1 MSQLAETTAPVPTR
15 PWRNSKATAT
25 RNFVAVFLAL
35 TCGALINKMTGLSG
49 FLGFF
54 VGSAMLLPIFVAV
67 SNLKR
72 GANVVIDRL
81 ASAVIAVAFIA
92 VTIPWLSIFVTVFQ
106 KGSEA
111 FHWGYLTDDM
121 RITPSGDELQYGG
134 IAHAIVGTMLMVLV
148 ATVISVP
155 FGIIAA
161 IYIVEVKG
169 RFSDMIRLLVQAMS
183 GVPSIVAGLFV
194 YSTVVVFFGS
204 FSAWAGALALSILM
218 LPTVAR
224 TSEEVLKLVPA
235 DLRDSS
241 AALGATQAR
250 TVFTVVIPTVASG
263 LITAAVLGV
272 ARVVGETA
280 PLILTSSYFVATSTN
295 LNQPIASLPIY
306 IFSSLGLGDQN
317 ATARAW
323 GGALVLLG
331 LVFFFFLLTRIFSS
345 RIKRK

>member
-1 MSQLAETTAPVPTR
+1 MSQLAEKTAPAPTR

-35 TCGALINKMTGLSG
+35 SCGALINRMTGLSG

-54 VGSAMLLPIFVAV
+54 VGSALLLPVFVAV

-92 VTIPWLSIFVTVFQ
+92 VTIPWLSIFITVFQ

-111 FHWGYLTDDM
+111 FHSKYLTDDM
-121 RITPSGDELQYGG
+121 RITPSGDDLQYGG
-134 IAHAIVGTMLMVLV
+134 IAHAIVGTLLMVIV
-148 ATVISVP
+148 ATIISVP

-194 YSTVVVFFGS
+194 YSTVVVAFGS

-331 LVFFFFLLTRIFSS
+331 LVFFFFLITRIFSS

>member
-1 MSQLAETTAPVPTR
+1 MSVVIETSTPAPIR
-15 PWRNSKATAT
+15 PWRNSKATGLS
-25 RNFVAVFLAL
+25 NLLAVVLAL
-35 TCGALINKMTGLSG
+35 LCGGLIVRATGMSG
-49 FLGFF
+49 FLGLFLATVIFVPVF
-54 VGSAMLLPIFVAV
+54 VGLFNV
-67 SNLKR
+67 KR

-92 VTIPWLSIFVTVFQ
+92 VTIPWLSIFITVFQ

-111 FHWGYLTDDM
+111 FHSSYLTDDM
-121 RITPSGDELQYGG
+121 RITPSGDDLQYGG
-134 IAHAIVGTMLMVLV
+134 IAHAILGTMLMVLV

-161 IYIVEVKG
+161 VYIVEVKG
-169 RFSDMIRLLVQAMS
+169 RFAGLIRFLVQAMS

-194 YSTVVVFFGS
+194 YSTVVIFFGG
-204 FSAWAGALALSILM
+204 FSAWAGAVALSILM

-224 TSEEVLKLVPA
+224 TSEEVLKLVSV
-235 DLRDSS
+235 DLRTSS

-295 LNQPIASLPIY
+295 LNEPIASLPIY
-306 IFSSLGLGDQN
+306 IFSSLGLGDDN

-331 LVFFFFLLTRIFSS
+331 MVFFFFLLTRLFSS

>member
-1 MSQLAETTAPVPTR
+1 MSQLAENTAPAPTR

-35 TCGALINKMTGLSG
+35 SCGALINRMTGLSG

-54 VGSAMLLPIFVAV
+54 VGSALLLPVFVAV

-92 VTIPWLSIFVTVFQ
+92 VTIPWLSIFITVFQ

-111 FHWGYLTDDM
+111 FHSKYLTDDM
-121 RITPSGDELQYGG
+121 RITPSGDDLQYGG
-134 IAHAIVGTMLMVLV
+134 IAHAIVGTLLMVIV
-148 ATVISVP
+148 ATIISVP

-194 YSTVVVFFGS
+194 YSTVVVAFGS

>member
-1 MSQLAETTAPVPTR
+1 MSVVVETMPPVPTR
-15 PWRNSKATAT
+15 PWRNSKATGL
-25 RNFVAVFLAL
+25 RNLVSLTLAL
-35 TCGALINKMTGLSG
+35 VCGGLVVQVTGLSG
-49 FLGFF
+49 YLGLFLVVGILMPVF
-54 VGSAMLLPIFVAV
+54 VGLL
-67 SNLKR
+67 NLKR

-81 ASAVIAVAFIA
+81 VSAVIAVAFVA
-92 VTIPWLSIFVTVFQ
+92 VTIPWFSIFFTVFQ

-111 FHWGYLTDDM
+111 FHSSYLTDDM
-121 RITPSGDELQYGG
+121 RITPSGDDLQYGG

-161 IYIVEVKG
+161 VYIVEVKG
-169 RFSDMIRLLVQAMS
+169 RFAGLIRFLVQAMS

-194 YSTVVVFFGS
+194 YSTVVIFFGG
-204 FSAWAGALALSILM
+204 FSAWAGAVSLSILM

-224 TSEEVLKLVPA
+224 TSEEVLKLVSI
-235 DLRDSS
+235 DLRTSS

-295 LNQPIASLPIY
+295 LNEPIASLPIY

-331 LVFFFFLLTRIFSS
+331 LVFFFFLLTRLFSS

>member
-1 MSQLAETTAPVPTR
+1 
-15 PWRNSKATAT
+15 
-25 RNFVAVFLAL
+25 
-35 TCGALINKMTGLSG
+35 
-49 FLGFF
+49 
-54 VGSAMLLPIFVAV
+54 
-67 SNLKR
+67 
-72 GANVVIDRL
+72 
-81 ASAVIAVAFIA
+81 
-92 VTIPWLSIFVTVFQ
+92 
-106 KGSEA
+106 
-111 FHWGYLTDDM
+111 M
-121 RITPSGDELQYGG
+121 RITPSGDDLQYGG
-134 IAHAIVGTMLMVLV
+134 IAHAILGTMLMVLV

-161 IYIVEVKG
+161 VYIVEVKG
-169 RFSDMIRLLVQAMS
+169 RFAGLIRFLVQAMS

-194 YSTVVVFFGS
+194 YSTVVIFFGG
-204 FSAWAGALALSILM
+204 FSAWAGAVALSILM

-224 TSEEVLKLVPA
+224 TSEEVLKLVSV
-235 DLRDSS
+235 DLRTSS

-295 LNQPIASLPIY
+295 LNEPIASLPIY

>member
-1 MSQLAETTAPVPTR
+1 MSVVIETSITTPIR
-15 PWRNSKATAT
+15 PWRNSKATGL
-25 RNFVAVFLAL
+25 RNLVSLTLAL
-35 TCGALINKMTGLSG
+35 VCGGLAVKVTGLSG
-49 FLGFF
+49 YLGLFLVVGVLMPAF
-54 VGSAMLLPIFVAV
+54 VGLL
-67 SNLKR
+67 NLKR

-81 ASAVIAVAFIA
+81 ASAVIAVAFVA
-92 VTIPWLSIFVTVFQ
+92 VTIPWFSIFFTVFQ

-111 FHWGYLTDDM
+111 FHSSYLTDDM
-121 RITPSGDELQYGG
+121 RITPSGDDLQYGG

-161 IYIVEVKG
+161 VYIVEVKG
-169 RFSDMIRLLVQAMS
+169 RFASLIRFLVQAMS

-194 YSTVVVFFGS
+194 YSTVVIFFGG
-204 FSAWAGALALSILM
+204 FSAWAGAVALSILM

-224 TSEEVLKLVPA
+224 TSEEVLKLVSV
-235 DLRDSS
+235 DLRTSS

-295 LNQPIASLPIY
+295 LNEPIASLPIY

-331 LVFFFFLLTRIFSS
+331 LVFFFFLLTRLFSS

>member
-1 MSQLAETTAPVPTR
+1 MSRVIETVQPVPMR
-15 PWRNSKATAT
+15 PWRNTKVSAAKNISAILLS
-25 RNFVAVFLAL
+25 VVIGAVFNNF
-35 TCGALINKMTGLSG
+35 TGFSGALGL
-49 FLGFF
+49 F
-54 VGSAMLLPIFVAV
+54 VGSALSLPLIIAFI
-67 SNLKR
+67 NLR
-72 GANVVIDRL
+72 SGANIIIDRL
-81 ASAVIAVAFIA
+81 AGAVIAAAFIA
-92 VTIPWLSIFVTVFQ
+92 VTIPWMSIFVTVFQ

-111 FHWGYLTDDM
+111 FHKTYLTEDM
-121 RITPSGDELQYGG
+121 RITPSGDDLQYGG
-134 IAHAIVGTMLMVLV
+134 LAHALVGTMLMVLV

-161 IYIVEVKG
+161 VYIVEVKG
-169 RFSDMIRLLVQAMS
+169 RFASLIRFLVQAMS
-183 GVPSIVAGLFV
+183 GVPSIVAGLFI
-194 YSTVVVFFGS
+194 YSTVVVFVGS

-224 TSEEVLKLVPA
+224 TSEEVLKLVPM
-235 DLRDSS
+235 DLRDSG

-250 TVFTVVIPTVASG
+250 TVFTIVIPTVASG

-295 LNQPIASLPIY
+295 LSQPMASLPIY

-323 GGALVLLG
+323 GGALVLLV

-345 RIKRK
+345 RLKRK